1 MNKVTR
7 GYFLLFLFL
16 IGFCGIVKAQSH
28 PPLRLADYS
37 DDTTRV
43 NNLILA
49 SANHFNS
56 DPVKAIRYARQADEL
71 AIKINFK
78 KGSAYA
84 LKNIGSAYYIQ
95 GNYDEAIKYWEK
107 SLKKFQSISDELG
120 EANLLS
126 NLGAVYFNLGKD
138 VKALDY
144 HLKSLK
150 VSEKIA
156 NKLRIATSLINIG
169 AVYYR
174 KDATHNKALDY
185 YLRALPLSEEIGDKD
200 AIGTASVNL
209 GEIYLETGKDSLALH
224 YFRKSREAYKG
235 SINLPYSLNNIA
247 KVYSKR
253 RDFTSAIK
261 YHEEALAASE
271 SIEGQLDIAQSV
283 LGLGNTYALMGDTRK
298 AISYYKRAEVIAST
312 INSQYELKNAYQG
325 LASSYAKLG
334 DYGNAYVYQNLLTK
348 IKDSLYNIETDK
360 RLGEVQFDFEIQK
373 KQAEINL
380 LIKNRALQQLE
391 LRRQRFAKNSLIVG
405 FILVFL
411 IAFILFRNS
420 RIKSRTN
427 KLLDKQ
433 KAEIENLL
441 SNMLPGEVAKELQR
455 NGQATPRYY
464 ESVSVLFSDFKNFT
478 QMADALSPQ
487 DIVLEL
493 NGYFMAF
500 DDIIEKYGLE
510 KIKTIGDAYMCAG
523 GIPVIDETHPIKIV
537 KASLEIQNYI
547 QSRNELKRSSGNLP
561 WELRIGIHTGPV
573 VAGVVGRK
581 KYAYDIWGSTVNT
594 ASRMESNGE
603 TGRVNISAD
612 TYELVK
618 DHYACT
624 YRGKIL
630 AKNVGEVDMYFV
642 ESEIKDKPVR
652 DMQEL
657 NQDAYT
663 NNQGV

>member
-1 MNKVTR
+1 MIKFTSN
-7 GYFLLFLFL
+7 FLVLFLVIISCCFATE
-16 IGFCGIVKAQSH
+16 V
-28 PPLRLADYS
+28 PVPLVAGPADYK

-49 SANHFNS
+49 SENHFNS
-56 DPVKAIRYARQADEL
+56 DPLKAIRYAKQADEL
-71 AIKINFK
+71 ATKINYR

-95 GNYDEAIKYWEK
+95 GSYDEAINYWQK
-107 SLKKFQSISDELG
+107 SLKTFQSINDELG

-174 KDATHNKALDY
+174 KEATHNKALSY
-185 YLRALPLSEEIGDKD
+185 YLRALPLSEEIGNKD

-209 GEIYLETGKDSLALH
+209 GEIYLGDGKDSLALH
-224 YFRKSREAYKG
+224 YFRKSLEAYKG
-235 SINLPYSLNNIA
+235 SINLPYSLNSIA
-247 KVYSKR
+247 KVYLKGK
-253 RDFTSAIK
+253 DYEAAID
-261 YHEEALAASE
+261 YHEQALTASE

-283 LGLGNTYALMGDTRK
+283 LGLGNTYALKGDTRK
-298 AISYYKRAEVIAST
+298 AISYFKRAEAIAGK

-325 LASSYAKLG
+325 LAASYAKLG
-334 DYGNAYVYQNLLTK
+334 DYGNAYIYQNLLTQ
-348 IKDSLYNIETDK
+348 IKDSLYNVETDK

-391 LRRQRFAKNSLIVG
+391 LRRQRFAKNSLIGG
-405 FILVFL
+405 FVLVFL

-441 SNMLPGEVAKELQR
+441 SNMLPAEVAKELQS

-523 GIPVIDETHPIKIV
+523 GIPAKDESHPAKIV
-537 KASLEIQNYI
+537 KASLEIQKYI
-547 QSRNELKRSSGNLP
+547 QARNELKKETGNLP

-603 TGRVNISAD
+603 PGRVNISAD

-618 DHYACT
+618 DHYVCT

-642 ESEIKDKPVR
+642 ESEISQPPIQDT
-652 DMQEL
+652 QEIKH
-657 NQDAYT
+657 DAYSS
-663 NNQGV
+663 NPEV